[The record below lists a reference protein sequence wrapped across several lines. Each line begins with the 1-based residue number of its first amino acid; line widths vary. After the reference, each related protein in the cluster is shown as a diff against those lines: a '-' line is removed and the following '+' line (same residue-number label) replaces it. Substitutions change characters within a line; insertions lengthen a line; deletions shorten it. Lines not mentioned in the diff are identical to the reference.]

1 MRKNSHKNLRI
12 NREVQK
18 ELSQIIRSEI
28 KDPRV
33 HPMTSVTEVEVT
45 PDLKYCTAYISVL
58 GSDEEAKETM
68 EGLKKAVG
76 FMRKRL
82 AATVNLRNTP
92 ELRLVL
98 NQSIAYGV
106 SMSKR
111 LEDLVKSDE
120 EKHKDD
126 VDGEE
131 TVIEEEDEESEDA
144 DLEEEDEESEDT
156 DLEEED
162 EESEDTDLEEEE

>member
-12 NREVQK
+12 NSEVQK

-58 GSDEEAKETM
+58 GNDEEAKETM
-68 EGLKKAVG
+68 EGLHKAIG

-111 LEDLVKSDE
+111 LTDLVKADE
-120 EKHKDD
+120 EKHKE
-126 VDGEE
+126 DGGLTE
-131 TVIEEEDEESEDA
+131 TDREDEEPGDEDT
-144 DLEEEDEESEDT
+144 EDEDT
-156 DLEEED
+156 ED
-162 EESEDTDLEEEE
+162 EDME